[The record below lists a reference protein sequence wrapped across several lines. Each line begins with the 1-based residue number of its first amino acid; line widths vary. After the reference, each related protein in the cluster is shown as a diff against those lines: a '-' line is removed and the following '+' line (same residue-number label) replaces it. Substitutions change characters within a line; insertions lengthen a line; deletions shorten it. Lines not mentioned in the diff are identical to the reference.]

1 MVYTGTH
8 DNETIKGWMKTCP
21 PKDFEYAKEYLRSSD
36 ETFAQDMMIAAISS
50 VSNTCILCMQDLIG
64 LGSEARMNAPSSVG
78 TNWKWRAK
86 QEQITSEISKF
97 LRYYTKL
104 YQR

>member
-1 MVYTGTH
+1 
-8 DNETIKGWMKTCP
+8 
-21 PKDFEYAKEYLRSSD
+21 
-36 ETFAQDMMIAAISS
+36 
-50 VSNTCILCMQDLIG
+50 MQDLIG

-86 QEQITSEISKF
+86 REQITSEISKF